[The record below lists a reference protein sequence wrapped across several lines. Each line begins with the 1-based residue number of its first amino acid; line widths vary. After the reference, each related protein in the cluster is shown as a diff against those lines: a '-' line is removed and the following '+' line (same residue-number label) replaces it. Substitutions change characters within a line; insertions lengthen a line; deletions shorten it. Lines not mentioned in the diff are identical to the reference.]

1 MPTRLRKT
9 RKLRGGR
16 HMGWGQVGQHRASGH
31 KGGLGRSG
39 HLKHLWSTVI
49 KEDPDHFGHKSTH
62 RPASVSIIT
71 KKWASV
77 RDLDDLFTKFG
88 KQQENKKL
96 LDLGILGFNKLL
108 GGGQQVPKPKR
119 KIPLQTKLLWCGAC
133 VTIYMVMGQ
142 TPLFG
147 ATTPEFDFLAFA
159 RVIFASQQGS
169 LVELGIGP
177 IVTAGLLMQLLRGSD
192 ILKFDFKRP
201 EERGIFQTATKM
213 LTYFVIIIES
223 AVYAWAVY
231 GPNITD
237 PTILGVIIG
246 QLMGASIIVMFMD
259 ELIQKGWGI
268 GSGISLFIAC
278 GVAQQILW
286 SLFSPLAAGDGGS
299 IGVFPFIIQWFQMG
313 MGDFS
318 DIFFRSNQLPS
329 IFGLLLTAG
338 VLLILVYTQGMKVEI
353 PIVST
358 KYRGFAAT
366 YPIKL
371 MYVSNIPV
379 ILASALTANAVFMG
393 QMLWSQLNPRN
404 ASPFFNILGQF
415 DPTSPSTPIGGIV
428 YYITPPR
435 GLDLVAL
442 DPMRG
447 VLYVLFMIGIV
458 VIFGKLWV
466 ELGGLSSKKAAQNLL
481 DADVV
486 IPGFR
491 RSNKPVEMLLN
502 KYIPSVTILGSVILG
517 LIAGV
522 SDILGVFGSG
532 IGVLLTVDILIN
544 YYNQLVREKVE
555 VVMPRLGAWLGR

>member
-1 MPTRLRKT
+1 MAEGSLTDYIRKIVA
-9 RKLRGGR
+9 KAEPYL
-16 HMGWGQVGQHRASGH
+16 
-31 KGGLGRSG
+31 
-39 HLKHLWSTVI
+39 
-49 KEDPDHFGHKSTH
+49 P
-62 RPASVSIIT
+62 
-71 KKWASV
+71 
-77 RDLDDLFTKFG
+77 
-88 KQQENKKL
+88 
-96 LDLGILGFNKLL
+96 
-108 GGGQQVPKPKR
+108 QVPKPKR
-119 KIPLQTKLLWCGAC
+119 KISLQTKLLWCGAC

-192 ILKFDFKRP
+192 ILKFDFKKP

-213 LTYFVIIIES
+213 LTYFVIIIEG

-231 GPNITD
+231 GPNIQD

-246 QLMGASIIVMFMD
+246 QLIGASIIVMFMD
-259 ELIQKGWGI
+259 ELIQKGWGL

-286 SLFSPLAAGDGGS
+286 SLFSPLAAGDGGM
-299 IGVFPFIIQWFQMG
+299 IGIFPFIIQQAQLG
-313 MGDFS
+313 MLFEWSGFMDV
-318 DIFFRSNQLPS
+318 FFRSNQLPS
-329 IFGLLLTAG
+329 IFVLLLTISI
-338 VLLILVYTQGMKVEI
+338 LLILVYTQGMKVEI

-532 IGVLLTVDILIN
+532 IGLLLTVDILIN

>member
-1 MPTRLRKT
+1 MAEGSLTDYIRKIVA
-9 RKLRGGR
+9 KAEPYL
-16 HMGWGQVGQHRASGH
+16 
-31 KGGLGRSG
+31 
-39 HLKHLWSTVI
+39 
-49 KEDPDHFGHKSTH
+49 P
-62 RPASVSIIT
+62 
-71 KKWASV
+71 
-77 RDLDDLFTKFG
+77 
-88 KQQENKKL
+88 
-96 LDLGILGFNKLL
+96 
-108 GGGQQVPKPKR
+108 QVPKPKR
-119 KIPLQTKLLWCGAC
+119 KIPLQQKLLWCGAC
-133 VTIYMVMGQ
+133 VVIYMVMGQ

-213 LTYFVIIIES
+213 LTYFVIIIEGS
-223 AVYAWAVY
+223 VYAWAVY
-231 GPNITD
+231 GPNITE

-246 QLMGASIIVMFMD
+246 QLIGASIIVMFMD
-259 ELIQKGWGI
+259 ELIQKGWGL

-299 IGVFPFIIQWFQMG
+299 IGIIPFIAQQAQLG
-313 MGDFS
+313 MLADWAGFMDV
-318 DIFFRSNQLPS
+318 FFRSNQLPS

-379 ILASALTANAVFMG
+379 ILASALTANVVFMG

-415 DPTSPSTPIGGIV
+415 DPTSPATPIGGII
-428 YYITPPR
+428 YYMTPPR
-435 GLDLVAL
+435 GLELVAL

-447 VLYVLFMIGIV
+447 FLYVLFMIGIV
-458 VIFGKLWV
+458 VVFGKLWV

-532 IGVLLTVDILIN
+532 IGILLTVDILIN

>member
-1 MPTRLRKT
+1 MAEGSLTDYIRKI
-9 RKLRGGR
+9 
-16 HMGWGQVGQHRASGH
+16 VGKAEPY
-31 KGGLGRSG
+31 L
-39 HLKHLWSTVI
+39 
-49 KEDPDHFGHKSTH
+49 P
-62 RPASVSIIT
+62 
-71 KKWASV
+71 
-77 RDLDDLFTKFG
+77 
-88 KQQENKKL
+88 
-96 LDLGILGFNKLL
+96 
-108 GGGQQVPKPKR
+108 QVPKPKR
-119 KIPLQTKLLWCGAC
+119 KISLQTKLLWCGAC

-192 ILKFDFKRP
+192 ILKFDFKKP

-213 LTYFVIIIES
+213 LTYFVIIIEG

-231 GPNITD
+231 GPNIND

-246 QLMGASIIVMFMD
+246 QLIGASIIVMFMD
-259 ELIQKGWGI
+259 ELIQKGWGL

-286 SLFSPLAAGDGGS
+286 SLFSPLAAGDGGM
-299 IGVFPFIIQWFQMG
+299 IGIFPFIVQQAQLG
-313 MGDFS
+313 MLFEWTGFMDV
-318 DIFFRSNQLPS
+318 FFRSNQLPS
-329 IFGLLLTAG
+329 IFVLLLTIAI
-338 VLLILVYTQGMKVEI
+338 LLILVYTQGMKVEI

-532 IGVLLTVDILIN
+532 IGILLTVDILIN

-555 VVMPRLGAWLGR
+555 MVMPRLGAWLGR

>member
-1 MPTRLRKT
+1 MAEGTLTGYVRKVVA
-9 RKLRGGR
+9 KAEPYLP
-16 HMGWGQVGQHRASGH
+16 Q
-31 KGGLGRSG
+31 
-39 HLKHLWSTVI
+39 I
-49 KEDPDHFGHKSTH
+49 
-62 RPASVSIIT
+62 
-71 KKWASV
+71 
-77 RDLDDLFTKFG
+77 
-88 KQQENKKL
+88 
-96 LDLGILGFNKLL
+96 
-108 GGGQQVPKPKR
+108 PKPKR
-119 KIPLQTKLLWCGAC
+119 KVSLQTKLLWCGAC
-133 VTIYMVMGQ
+133 VVIYMIMGQ

-192 ILKFDFKRP
+192 ILKFDFKKP

-213 LTYFVIIIES
+213 LTYFVIIIEG

-231 GPNITD
+231 GPNIND

-246 QLMGASIIVMFMD
+246 QLIGASIIVMFMD
-259 ELIQKGWGI
+259 ELIQKGWGL

-286 SLFSPLAAGDGGS
+286 SLFSPLAAGDGGM
-299 IGVFPFIIQWFQMG
+299 IGIFPFIIQQAQLG
-313 MGDFS
+313 MLFEWTGFMDV
-318 DIFFRSNQLPS
+318 FFRSNQLPS
-329 IFGLLLTAG
+329 IFGLLLTVG

-532 IGVLLTVDILIN
+532 IGLLLTVDILIN

>member
-1 MPTRLRKT
+1 MATLTDTIRNIVAKAEPYL
-9 RKLRGGR
+9 
-16 HMGWGQVGQHRASGH
+16 
-31 KGGLGRSG
+31 
-39 HLKHLWSTVI
+39 
-49 KEDPDHFGHKSTH
+49 P
-62 RPASVSIIT
+62 
-71 KKWASV
+71 
-77 RDLDDLFTKFG
+77 
-88 KQQENKKL
+88 
-96 LDLGILGFNKLL
+96 
-108 GGGQQVPKPKR
+108 QVPKPKR
-119 KIPLQTKLLWCGAC
+119 KISLQTKLLWCGAC

-192 ILKFDFKRP
+192 ILKFDFKKP

-213 LTYFVIIIES
+213 LTYFVIVIEG

-231 GPNITD
+231 GPNIQD

-246 QLMGASIIVMFMD
+246 QLIGASIIVMFMD
-259 ELIQKGWGI
+259 ELIQKGWGL

-299 IGVFPFIIQWFQMG
+299 IGIFPFIIQQAQLG
-313 MGDFS
+313 MLFDWAGFMDV
-318 DIFFRSNQLPS
+318 FFRSNQLPS
-329 IFGLLLTAG
+329 IFGLLLTVG

-447 VLYVLFMIGIV
+447 FLYVLFMIGIV

>member
-1 MPTRLRKT
+1 MAEGTLTNYIRKAVA
-9 RKLRGGR
+9 KAEPYIP
-16 HMGWGQVGQHRASGH
+16 Q
-31 KGGLGRSG
+31 
-39 HLKHLWSTVI
+39 I
-49 KEDPDHFGHKSTH
+49 
-62 RPASVSIIT
+62 
-71 KKWASV
+71 
-77 RDLDDLFTKFG
+77 
-88 KQQENKKL
+88 
-96 LDLGILGFNKLL
+96 
-108 GGGQQVPKPKR
+108 PKPKR
-119 KIPLQTKLLWCGAC
+119 KQPLQRKLLWCGAC
-133 VTIYMVMGQ
+133 VVVYMVMGQ

-147 ATTPEFDFLAFA
+147 ATTPEYDFLAFA

-192 ILKFDFKRP
+192 ILKFDFKNP
-201 EERGIFQTATKM
+201 EERGVFQTATKI
-213 LTYFVIIIES
+213 LTYIVIGIE
-223 AVYAWAVY
+223 APIYGLAVY
-231 GPNITD
+231 GGNISD
-237 PTILGVIIG
+237 PTVLGILIG
-246 QLMGASIIVMFMD
+246 QLVAASIFVMFMD
-259 ELIQKGWGI
+259 ELIQKGWGL

-286 SLFSPLAAGDGGS
+286 SLFSPLPAGDGGTV
-299 IGVFPFIIQWFQMG
+299 GIIPYIFQLGFLDASTG
-313 MGDFS
+313 MFGHNLADAV
-318 DIFFRSNQLPS
+318 FRSNQLPS
-329 IFGLLLTAG
+329 IFGLCLTAG
-338 VLLILVYTQGMKVEI
+338 ILLILVYTQGMKVEI

-358 KYRGFAAT
+358 KYRGFSAT

-379 ILASALTANAVFMG
+379 ILASALTANAVFIG
-393 QMLWSQLNPRN
+393 QMLWAQLNPRN
-404 ASPFFNILGQF
+404 ASPFFNILAQF
-415 DPTSPSTPIGGIV
+415 DPTSPSSPIGGIV

-435 GLDLVAL
+435 GLELLAI

-458 VIFGKLWV
+458 VVFGKLWV

-491 RSNKPVEMLLN
+491 RSNKPVEALLN

-517 LIAGV
+517 VIAGV

-532 IGVLLTVDILIN
+532 IGILLTVDILIN

-555 VVMPRLGAWLGR
+555 LVMPRLGAWLGR

>member
-1 MPTRLRKT
+1 MAKGTLTDYVRKIVA
-9 RKLRGGR
+9 KAEPYL
-16 HMGWGQVGQHRASGH
+16 
-31 KGGLGRSG
+31 
-39 HLKHLWSTVI
+39 
-49 KEDPDHFGHKSTH
+49 P
-62 RPASVSIIT
+62 
-71 KKWASV
+71 
-77 RDLDDLFTKFG
+77 
-88 KQQENKKL
+88 
-96 LDLGILGFNKLL
+96 
-108 GGGQQVPKPKR
+108 QVPKPKR
-119 KIPLQTKLLWCGAC
+119 KISLQQKLLWCGAC
-133 VTIYMVMGQ
+133 VFIYMVMGQ

-147 ATTPEFDFLAFA
+147 ATAPEFDFLAFA

-213 LTYFVIIIES
+213 LTYFVIVIE
-223 AVYAWAVY
+223 ATVYGIAVY
-231 GPNITD
+231 GPNITE
-237 PTILGVIIG
+237 PSVLAILIG
-246 QLMGASIIVMFMD
+246 QLMAASIFVVFMD
-259 ELIQKGWGI
+259 ELIQKGWGL

-278 GVAQQILW
+278 GVSQQILW
-286 SLFSPLAAGDGGS
+286 SLFSPLPAGDGGS
-299 IGVFPFIIQWFQMG
+299 IGIVPFIIQNLQTGFVFA
-313 MGDFS
+313 DV
-318 DIFFRSNQLPS
+318 FFRSNQLPS
-329 IFGLLLTAG
+329 IFGLLLTVG

-393 QMLWSQLNPRN
+393 QMLWSQVNPRN
-404 ASPFFNILGQF
+404 ASPFFNILAQF
-415 DPTSPSTPIGGIV
+415 DPTSPSTPIGGII
-428 YYITPPR
+428 YYMTPPR
-435 GLDLVAL
+435 GLDLLAL

-458 VIFGKLWV
+458 VVFGKLWV

-532 IGVLLTVDILIN
+532 IGILLTVDILIN

-555 VVMPRLGAWLGR
+555 TVMPRLGAWLGR